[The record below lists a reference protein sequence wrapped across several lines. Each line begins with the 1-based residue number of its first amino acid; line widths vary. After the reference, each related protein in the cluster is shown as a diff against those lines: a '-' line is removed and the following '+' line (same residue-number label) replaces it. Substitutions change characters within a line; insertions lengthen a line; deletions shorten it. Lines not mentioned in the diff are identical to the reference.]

1 MADDHIYYLTP
12 AEIHAVAETAIG
24 HPMLA
29 RERQLILAA
38 AARPALIHFGTEAYP
53 TLMEKA
59 AALLHSIAAHHPFW
73 DGNKRAATLVT
84 LYFLEKNGYTVT
96 WSDAEVYD
104 FMLEVAQNQHDISA
118 IAAWLSSHTAPI
130 TD

>member
-1 MADDHIYYLTP
+1 MADESIYYLTP
-12 AEIHAVAETAIG
+12 AEIYAAAEVAVG
-24 HPMLA
+24 HPLLA
-29 RERQLILAA
+29 REPQLIRAA

-84 LYFLEKNGYTVT
+84 QYFLEKNGYAAT
-96 WSDAEVYD
+96 WSDAEVYT
-104 FMLEVAQNQHDISA
+104 FVLEVAQNQHEIPA
-118 IAAWLSSHTAPI
+118 IAAWLNSNTTPI
-130 TD
+130 MD